1 MKPDEYFRMMY
12 PYIGQAKQPAEYLD
26 DLLCNFVVDDADF
39 TGSPLTDKTPDYKNR
54 IYNGSKPFPI
64 SLAAQL
70 LDASDPMCFSAYIN
84 DCLSDDLAENLEKEL
99 TELGIDIQGDD
110 VADKCAKLFVS
121 ILTETARRT
130 KRKDT
135 PAGVA
140 SYGKQKLTGVPIAT
154 VYVRDGKISINGQVF
169 NLHKK
174 ITPPEDIAQ
183 EEMPYIK
190 ALFAAYAQA
199 TGMACVTKDNL
210 STLNARYRRNYSDQR
225 ENYYNAVRVERS
237 VREIFEN
244 GDVEFGKIKEDA
256 YNGIIDVCW
265 NDFDDGFKR
274 LLAVLNQV
282 SQITLTKSFLTQIK
296 DLINNSEKKGICHM
310 LVNDGKIQWVFD
322 DD

>member
-1 MKPDEYFRMMY
+1 MRFSVYVNDNLS
-12 PYIGQAKQPAEYLD
+12 G
-26 DLLCNFVVDDADF
+26 DL
-39 TGSPLTDKTPDYKNR
+39 T
-54 IYNGSKPFPI
+54 
-64 SLAAQL
+64 
-70 LDASDPMCFSAYIN
+70 
-84 DCLSDDLAENLEKEL
+84 ENLEKEL

-130 KRKDT
+130 KRKGI
-135 PAGVA
+135 PANTA
-140 SYGKQKLTGVPIAT
+140 SSQKQELTGVPIAT
-154 VYVRDGKISINGQVF
+154 VYVKDGKISINGQLF
-169 NLHKK
+169 SLHEK

-183 EEMPYIK
+183 EEIPYIK

-199 TGMACVTKDNL
+199 TGMASVTKDNL
-210 STLNARYRRNYSDQR
+210 YTLNERYRRNYSDQR
-225 ENYYNAVRVERS
+225 ENYYNAARVERS

-244 GDVEFGKIKEDA
+244 GEQEFGKIKEDA
-256 YNGIIDVCW
+256 YDGVVDVCW

-282 SQITLTKSFLTQIK
+282 TQITLTKSFLTQIK

-322 DD
+322 DDGTI

>member
-12 PYIGQAKQPAEYLD
+12 PYIGQAKQPSEFID
-26 DLLCNFVVDDADF
+26 DLLCNFVMDDADF
-39 TGSPLTDKTPDYKNR
+39 FGSPLVEKTADYKNR
-54 IYNGSKPFPI
+54 IYNGAKPFPI

-70 LDASDPMCFSAYIN
+70 LDASDPMRFSVYIN
-84 DCLSDDLAENLEKEL
+84 DSLSGDLVENLENEL

-121 ILTETARRT
+121 ILTGTARRT
-130 KRKDT
+130 KRKGT
-135 PAGVA
+135 PANTA
-140 SYGKQKLTGVPIAT
+140 SSQKQELTGVPIAT
-154 VYVRDGKISINGQVF
+154 VYVKDGKISINGQMF
-169 NLHKK
+169 SLHEK

-183 EEMPYIK
+183 EEIPYIK

-199 TGMACVTKDNL
+199 SGIASVTKDNIY
-210 STLNARYRRNYSDQR
+210 TLNDRYRRNYSDQR
-225 ENYYNAVRVERS
+225 ANYYNAARVERS

-244 GDVEFGKIKEDA
+244 GEVEFGKIKEDA
-256 YNGIIDVCW
+256 YDGIVDVCW

-282 SQITLTKSFLTQIK
+282 TQITLTKSFLTQIK

>member
-1 MKPDEYFRMMY
+1 
-12 PYIGQAKQPAEYLD
+12 
-26 DLLCNFVVDDADF
+26 
-39 TGSPLTDKTPDYKNR
+39 
-54 IYNGSKPFPI
+54 
-64 SLAAQL
+64 
-70 LDASDPMCFSAYIN
+70 
-84 DCLSDDLAENLEKEL
+84 
-99 TELGIDIQGDD
+99 
-110 VADKCAKLFVS
+110 
-121 ILTETARRT
+121 
-130 KRKDT
+130 
-135 PAGVA
+135 
-140 SYGKQKLTGVPIAT
+140 
-154 VYVRDGKISINGQVF
+154 
-169 NLHKK
+169 
-174 ITPPEDIAQ
+174 
-183 EEMPYIK
+183 MPYIK

-199 TGMACVTKDNL
+199 TGVACVTKDNL
-210 STLNARYRRNYSDQR
+210 PTLNARYRRNYSDQR